1 MYFDFED
8 YRPDIEPLAGVIS
21 NREAVLLSIIVHL
34 VAVIALMTLPQWVG
48 AHRVVPPP
56 EAAAANKPDEEPL
69 TFVFVR
75 PRVDERAP
83 TPPPRG
89 ELSDENRRA
98 RAPERAENP
107 TNPLPL
113 SRGNTSER
121 VERLQQERAQG
132 NGPRPEPSPPAPP
145 QEPDGPDRAA
155 RVPDSQTVMA
165 LPTPA
170 PPAGTG
176 APARPLGGGS
186 LGDALRNLERYVQN
200 QQLQNPRGGV
210 GDFGPAIQFDTMG
223 VDFGRWI
230 LRFKAQVERNWF
242 PLIPQAAMSMSGHV
256 VLTFN
261 VHKNGSITD
270 LTMAKPARVD
280 GFNHAAYG
288 AMVSS
293 NPTIPLPPEYPADK
307 AFFTVTFFY
316 NESPP

>member
-8 YRPDIEPLAGVIS
+8 YRPDIEPLGGVIS

-34 VAVIALMTLPQWVG
+34 AAVVALLTLPQWIP
-48 AHRVVPPP
+48 ATRRVPP
-56 EAAAANKPDEEPL
+56 ADVLAANKPDEEPL
-69 TFVFVR
+69 RFVFVR

-83 TPPPRG
+83 TPPPRA

-121 VERLQQERAQG
+121 VELMEEERARG
-132 NGPRPEPSPPAPP
+132 RGPNPEPAPPAPP
-145 QEPDGPDRAA
+145 QEPEGPDRAM
-155 RVPDSQTVMA
+155 RMPDQQTAMA

-170 PPAGTG
+170 PPAGSG

-200 QQLQNPRGGV
+200 QQLQNPRGGT

-261 VHKNGSITD
+261 VHKNGSISD
-270 LTMAKPARVD
+270 LTMARPSRID